1 MNWHYI
7 LYELFITFFKAAIIY
22 CSYSLTKY
30 FIPRTLRR
38 NKKKATIY
46 QIIRRIF
53 IIIFI
58 SFLIG
63 GLSGG
68 GRSKSVALS
77 LVVLLP
83 SLWALWDVLEKDA
96 NLTPTEREALKIK
109 FEKGNLEN
117 IHISD

>member
-7 LYELFITFFKAAIIY
+7 LYEVFTTFFKAAMIY

-30 FIPRTLRR
+30 FTPRTLRK

-46 QIIRRIF
+46 QIIWKIC

-68 GRSKSVALS
+68 GRNKSFAFS

-83 SLWALWDVLEKDA
+83 SLWALWGVLEKDTK
-96 NLTPTEREALKIK
+96 LTPEEREELKIK
-109 FEKGNLEN
+109 FEKEDLEN